1 MGGNH
6 KKFSFFFYY
15 YFQEQNKNLNS
26 KIYKSI
32 ENIFCTKLKFSCLSK
47 KKKEKKKIGGLKGS
61 PNILIS
67 FSNCLFQKIIF
78 ILILVYAKKKV
89 ILIGVTHFFV
99 QMHAYTYMH
108 NNAFN
113 KSSFCKIILK
123 NSSVNRGPYHF
134 YQYTA

>member
-6 KKFSFFFYY
+6 KKFSFFFFY

-26 KIYKSI
+26 KIYKPI
-32 ENIFCTKLKFSCLSK
+32 QNIFSTKLKFSCLTK
-47 KKKEKKKIGGLKGS
+47 KKKKGGLKGS

-99 QMHAYTYMH
+99 QMHAYTYMYMH